1 METRIFSGQDTAA
14 IEKAKTMCALASQ
27 HLAALAAFDAGLD
40 AAFILQWQQ
49 AINAAEN
56 VPNDETTVDQQ
67 MQLTTRVDQCHE
79 QCIMAVND
87 LRYYAGKSFSKDSE
101 EMALFNFKGLVKARV
116 AVSRLVVYLKVLH
129 IAATNQAA
137 QLTVNG
143 MTLIQI
149 DALRDTA
156 NALLQADVDQEY
168 HKHYRLML
176 TRRRIATLNK
186 MWDLCRQVHQASR
199 SAFRDSPAKQ
209 SMFDLG

>member
-1 METRIFSGQDTAA
+1 METRIFSGQDTSA

-49 AINAAEN
+49 AIAAAEN

-129 IAATNQAA
+129 IAATNQASS
-137 QLTVNG
+137 
-143 MTLIQI
+143 
-149 DALRDTA
+149 A
-156 NALLQADVDQEY
+156 N
-168 HKHYRLML
+168 
-176 TRRRIATLNK
+176 
-186 MWDLCRQVHQASR
+186 RQWHDPPSN
-199 SAFRDSPAKQ
+199 
-209 SMFDLG
+209 